1 MTSQAKEPER
11 KRSGRDP
18 EYQVVNGRTLQDLD
32 EIDLRIIDL
41 LQENGRYSN
50 MEMARMI
57 GCSEPTIRKRLEKL
71 VTDEILKVTAVLNPR
86 KTGYNIDIIMGIR
99 TKPGKMVEVGERL
112 ARMNEVVYVGYV
124 SGRYDIIAEFLYRN
138 HSELMTFLT
147 EYLPSFEDI
156 VSTES
161 FHILHTAKI
170 NYDWKLPDEFLAQ
183 KEKEGEQE

>member
-1 MTSQAKEPER
+1 MASQAEEPER
-11 KRSGRDP
+11 KRIGREL

-32 EIDLRIIDL
+32 VVDLRIISM
-41 LQENGRYSN
+41 LQENGRCSN
-50 MEMARMI
+50 IEMARII

-71 VTDEILKVTAVLNPR
+71 VADEILKVIAVLNPR
-86 KTGYNIDIIMGIR
+86 KTGYNVDIIMGIR
-99 TKPGKMVEVGERL
+99 TKPGKMLEVGEQL

-138 HSELMTFLT
+138 HSELLTFLT
-147 EYLPSFEDI
+147 ECLASFEDI

-161 FHILHTAKI
+161 FHVLHTAKI

-183 KEKEGEQE
+183 KEGEQV